1 VKQGGGVARRYA
13 MALRSLAAEA
23 GRLEPVAQELARFER
38 VLGEDAALRQAL
50 LQPWVKAAAK
60 REIVTRVADAL
71 SLSPLC
77 RNFLAL
83 VAQQRRLG
91 LLSEIAA
98 AYRALVDETAGRARA
113 RVRSAVPLTDAQ
125 RAAIRERLGRRLG
138 RTVLLETEVDPSV
151 IGGFVAEVG
160 TRLWD
165 ASLVGQLRRLR
176 DRITSETG
184 GTA

>member
-1 VKQGGGVARRYA
+1 MKRGGAVARRYA
-13 MALRSLAAEA
+13 KALRALAAEES
-23 GRLEPVAQELARFER
+23 RLEPVAQELVRFER
-38 VLGEDAALRQAL
+38 VLADEAALRQVL
-50 LQPWVKAAAK
+50 LQPWVKAVTKRAIVQSVAA
-60 REIVTRVADAL
+60 EL
-71 SLSPLC
+71 GLSPLC

-91 LLSEIAA
+91 LLPEIAS
-98 AYRALVDETAGRARA
+98 AYRALVDEAAGRARA

-138 RTVLLETEVDPSV
+138 RTVLLETEVDPSL

-160 TRLWD
+160 QRLWD
-165 ASLVGQLRRLR
+165 ASLLGQFRRLR
-176 DRITSETG
+176 ERITSDAG